1 MLGRGQL
8 GDDVL
13 VSVGAV
19 PAQIK
24 NQGRLEMVLKNRFVV
39 TVVVAI
45 IAAVGAIAGGVL
57 LSNDRAE
64 ADANDGGV
72 SSVSVHRMTD
82 ASVIDATSST
92 LARTKNGI
100 TVTLQTQELEA
111 GDAYT
116 LWWVIFNHPENCEH
130 PIPGI
135 TSCGEGDVFAQ
146 PLGDTDVKVSVQYA
160 GGNIVGGTGRAD
172 FGAYLQEGVTPD
184 APGQLVFGSG
194 LIDSKKAEVH
204 LVVRSHGKAFPPLEG
219 RARPRPTQPARDPKD
234 PENAP
239 TFS

>member
-1 MLGRGQL
+1 
-8 GDDVL
+8 
-13 VSVGAV
+13 
-19 PAQIK
+19 
-24 NQGRLEMVLKNRFVV
+24 MVLKNRFVV
-39 TVVVAI
+39 TIAVAV

-72 SSVSVHRMTD
+72 SSVGVHRMTD

-100 TVTLQTQELEA
+100 TATLQTRELEP

-116 LWWVIFNHPENCEH
+116 LWWVIFNHPENCEN
-130 PIPGI
+130 PIPGV

-160 GGNIVGGTGRAD
+160 GGNIVGGTGRVD

-204 LVVRSHGKAFPPLEG
+204 LVVRSHGKVFPPLEG
-219 RARPRPTQPARDPKD
+219 AQLSTFGGACTAETDPTGAGPEGPRECADVQFAAHIP
-234 PENAP
+234 
-239 TFS
+239 

>member
-1 MLGRGQL
+1 
-8 GDDVL
+8 
-13 VSVGAV
+13 
-19 PAQIK
+19 
-24 NQGRLEMVLKNRFVV
+24 MVFTSRFVV
-39 TVVVAI
+39 TVAVAV

-57 LSNDRAE
+57 LSNNRAE
-64 ADANDGGV
+64 ADANGGGV
-72 SSVSVHRMTD
+72 SSVSVYRMTD

-100 TVTLQTQELEA
+100 TATLQTQELEA

-130 PIPGI
+130 PIPGV

-204 LVVRSHGKAFPPLEG
+204 LVVRSHGKVFPPMEG
-219 RARPRPTQPARDPKD
+219 AQLSTFGGACTAETDPTGAGPEGPRECADVQFAAHIP
-234 PENAP
+234 
-239 TFS
+239 

>member
-1 MLGRGQL
+1 
-8 GDDVL
+8 
-13 VSVGAV
+13 
-19 PAQIK
+19 
-24 NQGRLEMVLKNRFVV
+24 MVLTSRFVV
-39 TVVVAI
+39 TVAVPV

-57 LSNDRAE
+57 LGNNRAE

-72 SSVSVHRMTD
+72 SSVSVNRMTD

-100 TVTLQTQELEA
+100 TATLQTQELEA

-116 LWWVIFNHPENCEH
+116 LWWVIFNHPENCEY

-160 GGNIVGGTGRAD
+160 GGNIVGGTGRVD

-204 LVVRSHGKAFPPLEG
+204 LVVRSHGRVFPPMEG
-219 RARPRPTQPARDPKD
+219 TQLSTFGGACTAETDPTDAGPEGPRECADVQFAAHIP
-234 PENAP
+234 
-239 TFS
+239 

>member
-1 MLGRGQL
+1 
-8 GDDVL
+8 
-13 VSVGAV
+13 
-19 PAQIK
+19 
-24 NQGRLEMVLKNRFVV
+24 MVFRNRFVV
-39 TVVVAI
+39 TVAVAV

-57 LSNDRAE
+57 LSNNRAE

-72 SSVSVHRMTD
+72 SSVGVHRMTD

-100 TVTLQTQELEA
+100 TATLQTQELEA

-204 LVVRSHGKAFPPLEG
+204 LVVRSHGKVFPPMEG
-219 RARPRPTQPARDPKD
+219 AQLSTFGGACTAETDPTGAGPEGPRECADVQFAAHIP
-234 PENAP
+234 
-239 TFS
+239 